1 MIINPQI
8 ADLEPHNITTV
19 DPDLSVVEYE
29 ARSEAHNFVG
39 RTTGA
44 VVPGSG
50 RADDRNVT
58 VSSDSSPA
66 AGAAQSTDPAGG
78 RVVPPAA
85 AVLISSVSPQPS
97 SGLRPPSPAPAG
109 EGQRQFAATEKP
121 VTDDDIKVATRRQ
134 AAVRAFRDLTADVK
148 DQVTGEIITKGM
160 SNRTAARKVGYPFQ
174 TIYVWIRA
182 FDAEGFDGLL
192 PKHRNS
198 GRKPTLKFTRQ
209 ETADVKALLLQTNRT
224 KKAGSTP
231 EALRTAIKRD
241 LLAPETVE
249 VIQHRFGAGQ
259 TPLPP
264 AMRQQIYIP
273 ETTIEAS
280 RGPRNG
286 WLHHVESPGS
296 LHLTMDEE
304 TGIERE
310 IEGCERM
317 TMDDGTINMVCNVPF
332 NLPGNKCSENF
343 GVMVGRFQLL
353 LPVEHRYLFIPGFN
367 YTARPRSSYRAE
379 DLTATLQIVFTEH
392 GFPLEIVL
400 EKGISASDL
409 LTETLT
415 MLGIRIIRANSPHQ
429 KVVEGVFN
437 RMWTKLSLMPGQVGR
452 YRGEEEEINAL
463 IGSCRRGATDPR
475 KHFPML
481 ADVLKALHEAIREHN
496 SQLVISRQYGRW
508 VPAEKW
514 DQFKKNL
521 RRLEPEQS
529 WMFSPVITEPLTV
542 RGFKI
547 RKTVCMMEGYSEV
560 FDFSAEWL
568 HEFSGQTVKLYFN
581 PFAGECIATVVLAQS
596 FNGRKAGEILGQ
608 AEQINRMT
616 RFRRRALGYGE
627 DPDIG
632 REAASRNAQA
642 LRRSVVAIRSDG
654 SAGVQ
659 KHEARNGVGD
669 SEVVTND
676 ARLVQPAPA
685 ATPRHNILAPQTP
698 AQMARQ
704 QDRFARLAARQR
716 ELGAE

>member
-1 MIINPQI
+1 M
-8 ADLEPHNITTV
+8 L
-19 DPDLSVVEYE
+19 
-29 ARSEAHNFVG
+29 
-39 RTTGA
+39 GA
-44 VVPGSG
+44 PG
-50 RADDRNVT
+50 A
-58 VSSDSSPA
+58 
-66 AGAAQSTDPAGG
+66 
-78 RVVPPAA
+78 
-85 AVLISSVSPQPS
+85 
-97 SGLRPPSPAPAG
+97 
-109 EGQRQFAATEKP
+109 EKP
-121 VTDDDIKVATRRQ
+121 VTDDDIKVATRRL
-134 AAVRAFRDLTADVK
+134 AAIRAFHDLTADVTDPITK
-148 DQVTGEIITKGM
+148 EIVTKGM
-160 SNRTAARKVGYPFQ
+160 SNRAAARKVGYPFQ

-182 FDAEGFDGLL
+182 YDAEGFDGLL

-198 GRKPTLKFTRQ
+198 GRKPKLKFTRQ
-209 ETADVKALLLQTNRT
+209 EASDVKALVLQTNRT
-224 KKAGSTP
+224 RKAGSTP
-231 EALRTAIKRD
+231 EALRVAIKRD
-241 LLAPETVE
+241 LLAPETAD
-249 VIQHRFGAGQ
+249 VIQQRFGAGQ

-280 RGPRNG
+280 RGPRNS
-286 WLHHVESPGS
+286 WLHHVQSPGS
-296 LHLTMDEE
+296 LHLTVDEE

-317 TMDDGTINMVCNVPF
+317 TMDDGTINLVCNVPF

-392 GFPLEIVL
+392 GYPASIVL

-481 ADVLKALHEAIREHN
+481 SDVLKAMHEAIKEHN

-508 VPAEKW
+508 IPAQKW

-521 RRLEPEQS
+521 RPLEPEQS

-542 RGFKI
+542 RGFKV

-560 FDFSAEWL
+560 FDFSAPWL
-568 HEFSGQTVKLYFN
+568 HEFNGLPVKLYFN
-581 PFAGECIATVVLAQS
+581 PFAGECIATVVLAQN

-608 AEQINRMT
+608 AEQINRMS

-654 SAGVQ
+654 SAGAQ
-659 KHEARNGVGD
+659 KHEARDGMGAG
-669 SEVVTND
+669 EVVTND
-676 ARLVQPAPA
+676 PRLVPPAPA
-685 ATPRHNILAPQTP
+685 IRTLRQRAAGVDADEFRRQAEALARDEE
-698 AQMARQ
+698 AA
-704 QDRFARLAARQR
+704 ARLAADRNKY
-716 ELGAE
+716 E

>member
-39 RTTGA
+39 RTNTGA
-44 VVPGSG
+44 VVPGSC

-58 VSSDSSPA
+58 VSSDSSQV
-66 AGAAQSTDPAGG
+66 AGAAQATDPAGS
-78 RVVPPAA
+78 RVVPPTAA
-85 AVLISSVSPQPS
+85 ALIS
-97 SGLRPPSPAPAG
+97 
-109 EGQRQFAATEKP
+109 EGTEGTKGTEKP

-182 FDAEGFDGLL
+182 FDADGFDGLL

-209 ETADVKALLLQTNRT
+209 ETADVKALVLQTNRT
-224 KKAGSTP
+224 KRAGSTP
-231 EALRTAIKRD
+231 EALRTAIKRE
-241 LLAPETVE
+241 LLAPETAA
-249 VIQHRFGAGQ
+249 IIRARFQVGQ

-264 AMRQQIYIP
+264 AMRNQVRVP
-273 ETTIEAS
+273 WSTTEAA
-280 RGPRNG
+280 RGPRNA
-286 WLHHVESPGS
+286 WLHNVESPGS
-296 LHLTMDEE
+296 LHLTVDEE

-332 NLPGNKCSENF
+332 NLPGNTCSENF

-392 GFPLEIVL
+392 G
-400 EKGISASDL
+400 
-409 LTETLT
+409 
-415 MLGIRIIRANSPHQ
+415 
-429 KVVEGVFN
+429 
-437 RMWTKLSLMPGQVGR
+437 
-452 YRGEEEEINAL
+452 
-463 IGSCRRGATDPR
+463 
-475 KHFPML
+475 
-481 ADVLKALHEAIREHN
+481 
-496 SQLVISRQYGRW
+496 
-508 VPAEKW
+508 
-514 DQFKKNL
+514 
-521 RRLEPEQS
+521 
-529 WMFSPVITEPLTV
+529 
-542 RGFKI
+542 
-547 RKTVCMMEGYSEV
+547 
-560 FDFSAEWL
+560 
-568 HEFSGQTVKLYFN
+568 
-581 PFAGECIATVVLAQS
+581 
-596 FNGRKAGEILGQ
+596 
-608 AEQINRMT
+608 
-616 RFRRRALGYGE
+616 YGE

-659 KHEARNGVGD
+659 KHEARDGMGAG
-669 SEVVTND
+669 EVVTND
-676 ARLVQPAPA
+676 PRLVPPAPA
-685 ATPRHNILAPQTP
+685 IRTLRQRAAGVGEDEFRRQAEALARDEEG
-698 AQMARQ
+698 A
-704 QDRFARLAARQR
+704 ARLAAERNKY
-716 ELGAE
+716 E